1 MKLVVGPLILF
12 KNSFIWTWMT
22 TWIWASLVAQKLN
35 NPPAM
40 QDSQVQ
46 SLGQEDP
53 VEESMATH
61 SSIFTWRILWT
72 EEPVATVHRVVQSW
86 TWLKQLSMHTQ
97 PLGLGLRFH
106 NHIILPFRKIWNPG
120 IISVAICL
128 AVLTIFGKWKQW
140 WK

>member
-1 MKLVVGPLILF
+1 MSILTKHNSSEEAKVFGQLFTPLLFIYMKLVVGPLILF

-72 EEPVATVHRVVQSW
+72 EEPAATVHRVVQSW
-86 TWLKQLSMHTQ
+86 T
-97 PLGLGLRFH
+97 
-106 NHIILPFRKIWNPG
+106 
-120 IISVAICL
+120 
-128 AVLTIFGKWKQW
+128 
-140 WK
+140 